1 MVRRNKNR
9 KNKLL
14 TIAFGAL
21 IAGAVGASAA
31 SESQVNVDARFVSVA
46 NTFIAQYLKTH
57 PETATTLGDHRY
69 DDRIT
74 DLSRRGEAADRQL
87 YHKTLDLLT
96 TIPVAQLSKD
106 NAVDLAILENQLRSN
121 LFDLETLHVPDRET
135 LYYNPSQGIYVLL
148 ARDYAPLKQRL
159 ESVRS
164 RLLGIPAI
172 VAAAE
177 HNLINPPRI
186 FTETAIQQ
194 NKGAI
199 GLVRDDLEDYLKQ
212 EPGMRKRL
220 AAARQTAIASLESYG
235 RWLEHDLLPRSNGD
249 FRIGAENFKQRLRF
263 ALDSDLTPEQVLSGA
278 ETELAHTQQAMLDT
292 ALPLYRSYFPN
303 QPTDGVDG
311 KLIVRAVLNK
321 LAEAHSDNDNIVPKA
336 RQKLTEA
343 TEFARSHAL
352 LSLPDTPI
360 KVIVMPEF
368 QRGVAIAYCDAAG
381 PLEKNG
387 ETFYAISPTPADWSK
402 ERAASFYREYND
414 AMLNDLTVHEAMPGH
429 YVQLSIANTVKNSTH
444 IRDLFNSGT
453 FVEGWATYAEQFMAD
468 AGFGGPE
475 TKMEQL
481 KMRLRLIINA
491 ILDQKIHAGQ
501 MTEPE
506 ALALMMNQG
515 YQEEGE
521 AAAKWRRALLTSTQ
535 LSTYF
540 VGNME
545 VNALARDLQAKTNG
559 SAQQVHDSMLSHGS
573 IATKYIRQLSGLN

>member
-1 MVRRNKNR
+1 MPSRTPFQKNALPI
-9 KNKLL
+9 LL
-14 TIAFGAL
+14 
-21 IAGAVGASAA
+21 ASVFFTASCHAA
-31 SESQVNVDARFVSVA
+31 PTATSANDQFVATA
-46 NTFIAQYLKTH
+46 NSFLTTYLKTH
-57 PETATTLGDHRY
+57 PESATALGDHHY
-69 DDRIT
+69 DHLIT
-74 DLSRRGEAADRQL
+74 DLSKRGEEADRKL
-87 YHKTLDLLT
+87 YHRTLDALHA
-96 TIPVAQLSKD
+96 IPAAQLSAD
-106 NAVDLAILENQLRSN
+106 NAVDLSILDNQLRSN

-148 ARDYAPLKQRL
+148 ARDFAPLRERL
-159 ESVRS
+159 ESVRY

-177 HNLINPPRI
+177 KNLKNPPKI

-199 GLVRDDLEDYLKQ
+199 ALVRDDLEDYLKQ
-212 EPGMRKRL
+212 EPTMRPRL
-220 AAARQTAIASLESYG
+220 AAARKKAIDALEAYG
-235 RWLEHDLLPRSNGD
+235 HWLEHDLLPRSTGD
-249 FRIGAENFKQRLRF
+249 FRIGADNFRQRLRF
-263 ALDSDLTPEQVLSGA
+263 ALDSDLTPEQVLHA
-278 ETELAHTQQAMLDT
+278 AQDELAKTQNAMLDT
-292 ALPLYRSYFPN
+292 ALPLYKSYFPD

-311 KLIVRAVLNK
+311 KVIVRAVLKK
-321 LAEAHSDNDNIVPKA
+321 LAEAHSDNDTIVPNA
-336 RQKLTEA
+336 QKKLAEA
-343 TEFARSHAL
+343 TAFVRSHAL
-352 LSLPDTPI
+352 LTLPDSPI

-368 QRGVAIAYCDAAG
+368 QRGVAIAYCDPAG

-387 ETFYAISPTPADWSK
+387 ETFYAISPTPSDWSA

-414 AMLNDLTVHEAMPGH
+414 GMLNDLTVHEAMPGH
-429 YVQLSIANTVKNSTH
+429 YVQLGIANTVKSSTH

-475 TKMEQL
+475 TKMQQL

-491 ILDQKIHAGQ
+491 MLDQKIHAGN
-501 MTEPE
+501 MTEAE
-506 ALALMMNQG
+506 AMDLMMNQG

-545 VNALARDLQAKTNG
+545 VNQLARDLQAKTGGN
-559 SAQQVHDSMLSHGS
+559 AQQVHDSMLSHGS
-573 IATKYIRQLSGLN
+573 IAAKYIGKLSGL